1 MQMDRRRYNGIEVE
15 VLDYSSVRP
24 GEKSRRLGR
33 TALGFVLAGYIAYVI
48 VIVIA
53 IAHGGDYAVG
63 GFDWLIPSCLY
74 SVFGRWICLQHF
86 RRHAA
91 AISDRGGLGRIHI
104 VRARV
109 GSIYLRDDGEGLI
122 KV

>member
-33 TALGFVLAGYIAYVI
+33 TALGIVLAGYIAYVI

-74 SVFGRWICLQHF
+74 SVFGAGFVCSTF
-86 RRHAA
+86 AVTRRRSRTGEAWVA
-91 AISDRGGLGRIHI
+91 FTLSGLVWAVFIF
-104 VRARV
+104 AMMA
-109 GSIYLRDDGEGLI
+109 